1 MGCQQGGR
9 VGSRQ
14 GWPASWLGESRARQ
28 EPLPAPAGGLQAG
41 EATRREVSPWG
52 TELQQ
57 VARMPGW
64 VESREK
70 QA

>member
-1 MGCQQGGR
+1 MPAGRKGGEQAGLASVLAR
-9 VGSRQ
+9 GEQSQART
-14 GWPASWLGESRARQ
+14 PASAC
-28 EPLPAPAGGLQAG
+28 GGLQAG